1 MKDGN
6 GAAFPARSK
15 SRGDF
20 GPRGLSAS
28 HLLGAGVDIRT
39 AATLLGHSS
48 PQMTL
53 NVYAHQLAGLKEDAV
68 ARLDVSLRAAIQ
80 REGRKT
86 PVKSGESWWRGGEC

>member
-1 MKDGN
+1 MVVVL
-6 GAAFPARSK
+6 AQPTSK
-15 SRGDF
+15 SMGQIAGVRKRLHDA
-20 GPRGLSAS
+20 RHTSAS

-68 ARLDVSLRAAIQ
+68 AKLDVSLRAAIQ
-80 REGRKT
+80 REGEAEK
-86 PVKSGESWWRGGEC
+86 